1 MDDHP
6 SSSLRRRNPPR
17 CNSTAHGFFNK
28 LKAVILQNQKLC
40 PDLAILGN
48 FRDLKPT
55 LDGVVA
61 TIWPYRF
68 LEINRENM
76 PTFLATPILSQK
88 LVLVLA
94 NRLIRNEGSKLN
106 LALLYP
112 AGYITRTPSEG

>member
-1 MDDHP
+1 
-6 SSSLRRRNPPR
+6 
-17 CNSTAHGFFNK
+17 
-28 LKAVILQNQKLC
+28 VILQNQKLC

-112 AGYITRTPSEG
+112 VGYITRTPSEG